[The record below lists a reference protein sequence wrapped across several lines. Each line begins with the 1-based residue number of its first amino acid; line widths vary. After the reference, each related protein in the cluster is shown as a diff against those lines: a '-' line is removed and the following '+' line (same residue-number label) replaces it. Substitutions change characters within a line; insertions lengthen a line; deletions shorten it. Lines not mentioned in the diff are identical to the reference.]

1 MGQMYLGLRMGRRLF
16 ARHGRGLAVA
26 LFAFCIFA
34 ADSLSTSKSIH
45 SRSAI
50 AAAPAVAP
58 SNNAAPPAASVV
70 SKPPEARD
78 PRTVELVGLQ
88 DQFSAV
94 AVTVSR
100 FVVAISA

>member
-1 MGQMYLGLRMGRRLF
+1 MGQMYLGVRMGRGLV
-16 ARHGRGLAVA
+16 ARHGAGLARA
-26 LFAFCIFA
+26 LFAFFICA
-34 ADSLSTSKSIH
+34 AGSLSTSKSIR
-45 SRSAI
+45 SRGAI

-70 SKPPEARD
+70 SKPREARD

-100 FVVAISA
+100 SV